1 MDCMATVLVFLRDHY
16 NLPIAHQPL
25 LLERRL
31 SPEGQDKKA
40 YRICC
45 FFQGLVDLSA
55 IQCVPVLLAAG
66 GVEARELSL
75 RSVWTMERSCI

>member
-1 MDCMATVLVFLRDHY
+1 MDCMAALLVFLRDHC

-40 YRICC
+40 YRIYC

-55 IQCVPVLLAAG
+55 IQCMPVLLALEG
-66 GVEARELSL
+66 
-75 RSVWTMERSCI
+75 